1 MLLNLLADL
10 VLLLHLLFILFVVF
24 GGLLV
29 IHWRRLA
36 WLHIPVV
43 IWGVLL
49 ELNQWICPLTPLE
62 NYFRRK
68 AGNGSYDTGFI
79 EYYLTA
85 FIYPG
90 WLTPEIQIAMGLGAA
105 LLNILIY
112 GYVLSRFRLTRLSS
126 KRNH

>member
-1 MLLNLLADL
+1 MFYNLLADL
-10 VLLLHLLFILFVVF
+10 VLLLHLFFILFVVF

-29 IHWRRLA
+29 VYRLWLA

-49 ELNQWICPLTPLE
+49 ELNHWICPLTPLE
-62 NYFRRK
+62 NYFRRR

-79 EYYLTA
+79 EHYLTD
-85 FIYPG
+85 FIYPD
-90 WLTPEIQIAMGLGAA
+90 WLTPEIQIVMGMTVA

-112 GYVLSRFRLTRLSS
+112 GYLLYRVTGSLSN
-126 KRNH
+126 RNY